1 MFESNQFET
10 PVCDKIESKT
20 KEDSYNYLNAENDG
34 SAVEIDTDSAAVS
47 GAQMQQ
53 PGWFGKGYA
62 KNKKS
67 RKRRRVR

>member
-1 MFESNQFET
+1 MFELDQFET
-10 PVCDKIESKT
+10 PVCLKTESKT
-20 KEDSYNYLNAENDG
+20 KEDSYNGLNAENDG
-34 SAVEIDTDSAAVS
+34 SAVETATADSVAAS
-47 GAQMQQ
+47 GPQMQ